1 MSSLPLFT
9 ADLSPNYKME
19 EGTAIVDGKCNCCP
33 YGYHVDVDFMSYCDT
48 LSNQSYLK
56 VA

>member
-1 MSSLPLFT
+1 
-9 ADLSPNYKME
+9 ME

-56 VA
+56 VAWQTVTIMLVCLDQT